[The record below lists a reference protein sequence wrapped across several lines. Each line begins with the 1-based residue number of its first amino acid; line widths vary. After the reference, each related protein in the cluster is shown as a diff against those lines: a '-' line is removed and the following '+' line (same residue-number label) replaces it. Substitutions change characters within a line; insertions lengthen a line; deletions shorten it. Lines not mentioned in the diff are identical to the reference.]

1 MALSRRKYAE
11 LVRFFKS
18 TMSNER
24 MSHRVRMSA
33 AVRLDDILARH
44 ELAAQHDAARKERS
58 DVRALA
64 LQSLGGAT
72 GALVAPSQVTDPPAN
87 AEPAPTAEKAM
98 SVHLANLLAGA
109 GMETKT
115 DVNAN

>member
-72 GALVAPSQVTDPPAN
+72 GALGVPSETVDAA
-87 AEPAPTAEKAM
+87 AEEVESPGDDMMTR
-98 SVHLANLLAGA
+98 HLAKLLSDAGLGSA
-109 GMETKT
+109 H
-115 DVNAN
+115 ASR